1 MGRARLPERAHL
13 ASLCVCSL
21 HGRRQPSTKGC
32 NQFTSSAFKG
42 RQREGQV
49 RYSTRAVAA
58 NAGRRGRDYA
68 SRNKRTSKKSRPNR
82 DPRKAPK
89 LRILQDIPS
98 PGCALPRRLLAYCMT
113 DPQRPVYHAAIIRTY
128 HILVAKS
135 EHRLSTSTKEGDL
148 LLCLTQSR
156 RILIPTFFQSEEVAR
171 LELTM
176 DHPWDPMT
184 VKQTSR
190 PRRRHLHRREKTTL
204 TNTTTPC
211 VTAIC
216 CCCVCPSD
224 DKVAMP
230 I

>member
-1 MGRARLPERAHL
+1 MQAATSVQVKSHALTAILEKHQNCAY
-13 ASLCVCSL
+13 CS
-21 HGRRQPSTKGC
+21 
-32 NQFTSSAFKG
+32 
-42 RQREGQV
+42 
-49 RYSTRAVAA
+49 
-58 NAGRRGRDYA
+58 
-68 SRNKRTSKKSRPNR
+68 
-82 DPRKAPK
+82 
-89 LRILQDIPS
+89 IPS

-176 DHPWDPMT
+176 DHPWEPMSM
-184 VKQTSR
+184 KQTSR

-216 CCCVCPSD
+216 CLLCMPKRRQGRHAYLTYIFTDRGDTHPRLSQESSSELTRCFNVRFLHQQRQLLSTLNRKSASD
-224 DKVAMP
+224 LTSITCSAER
-230 I
+230 

>member
-89 LRILQDIPS
+89 LRILQIFLRPDVHFRE
-98 PGCALPRRLLAYCMT
+98 GCL
-113 DPQRPVYHAAIIRTY
+113 
-128 HILVAKS
+128 HIA
-135 EHRLSTSTKEGDL
+135 
-148 LLCLTQSR
+148 
-156 RILIPTFFQSEEVAR
+156 
-171 LELTM
+171 
-176 DHPWDPMT
+176 
-184 VKQTSR
+184 
-190 PRRRHLHRREKTTL
+190 
-204 TNTTTPC
+204 
-211 VTAIC
+211 
-216 CCCVCPSD
+216 
-224 DKVAMP
+224 
-230 I
+230 